1 MRKYVFVALGVLAT
15 TVLLLQ
21 ARVSAHHAF
30 AAEFDADQPVSLTG
44 TLTKFEWTNPH
55 SWVYIDVKDPKTG
68 QITNWAIEGAA
79 PNNLLRRGFTKNMVP
94 IGARIRVEGYR
105 AKDRSAKR
113 ANGHIM
119 QILHADGKRES
130 LFMGSSGIG
139 APYERPARGEELDE
153 NGRPRQK

>member
-1 MRKYVFVALGVLAT
+1 MRKSCVVGLGILAAVAL
-15 TVLLLQ
+15 LLD

-30 AAEFDADQPVSLTG
+30 GAEFDADLPVSLTG

-55 SWVYIDVKDPKTG
+55 AWVYIDVKDPKTG
-68 QITNWAIEGAA
+68 QITNWAIEGGA
-79 PNNLLRRGFTKNMVP
+79 PNNLLRRGFTRNLVP
-94 IGARIRVEGYR
+94 IGAQIRVEGYR

-130 LFMGSSGIG
+130 FFMGSSGTG
-139 APYERPARGEELDE
+139 APYEKSARGEDLDE